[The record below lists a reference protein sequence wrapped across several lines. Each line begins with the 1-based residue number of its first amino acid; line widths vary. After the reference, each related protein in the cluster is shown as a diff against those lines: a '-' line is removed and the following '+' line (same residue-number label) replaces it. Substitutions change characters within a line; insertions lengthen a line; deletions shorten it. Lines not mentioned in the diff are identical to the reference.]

1 MRTLVVVA
9 LVVVL
14 VGQVQLRRLQ
24 PVLRLL
30 HLQLP
35 RLQLRRLQLRRL
47 QPVLQQR
54 RLQPVLQLPH
64 LQLRRL
70 QVRRLQVRRLQ
81 PVVQPVEP
89 VVAVALVVVLV
100 CPQVV

>member
-1 MRTLVVVA
+1 MVMVA

-24 PVLRLL
+24 PVLWLL

-47 QPVLQQR
+47 P
-54 RLQPVLQLPH
+54 PH
-64 LQLRRL
+64 LLC
-70 QVRRLQVRRLQ
+70 
-81 PVVQPVEP
+81 
-89 VVAVALVVVLV
+89 AAFWIWY
-100 CPQVV
+100 